1 MHLHVCG
8 KWSIVVRLWKW
19 TVKLVD
25 NKREAEPTLSRNK
38 GCQSKRG
45 SFELFST
52 SRTLIAWKGTI
63 PGLAAELVVFAVAN
77 VIADKIM

>member
-1 MHLHVCG
+1 M
-8 KWSIVVRLWKW
+8 RLWKW